1 MLGFRHI
8 GKSAGKRAKESGKEL
23 QKLTRQDLLSLLLDQ
38 TREVDRLRDEAVLAQ
53 NEINGLNAFGER
65 LKAKLDDKDAQLNHL
80 KARLDDKDVALQQLF
95 DVTREMATAN
105 NQAERLALLLKAEEI
120 LTDRYFHQSET
131 TAEEVVSRT
140 DSSEFEEVTVSIE
153 ENEEPVASVS
163 VPAEAAVSVPAEAS
177 VSVPVDD
184 VQTTR
189 HDALAFTG
197 SIDVISTDPAP
208 STAVDYLYV
217 DPTPL
222 AHVEEVR

>member
-65 LKAKLDDKDAQLNHL
+65 LKAKLDDKDAQLDHL

-140 DSSEFEEVTVSIE
+140 DSSEFEEVTVSGE
-153 ENEEPVASVS
+153 ENEEPEVSVS
-163 VPAEAAVSVPAEAS
+163 S
-177 VSVPVDD
+177 DD
-184 VQTTR
+184 VHAES

>member
-65 LKAKLDDKDAQLNHL
+65 LKAKLDDKDAQLDHL

-140 DSSEFEEVTVSIE
+140 DSSEVEEVTVSIE

-163 VPAEAAVSVPAEAS
+163 VPAEASVSVPA
-177 VSVPVDD
+177 DD

-189 HDALAFTG
+189 RDALAFTG
-197 SIDVISTDPAP
+197 SIDVISADPAP
-208 STAVDYLYV
+208 STDVDYLYV
-217 DPTPL
+217 DPVPL
-222 AHVEEVR
+222 AYVEEVR